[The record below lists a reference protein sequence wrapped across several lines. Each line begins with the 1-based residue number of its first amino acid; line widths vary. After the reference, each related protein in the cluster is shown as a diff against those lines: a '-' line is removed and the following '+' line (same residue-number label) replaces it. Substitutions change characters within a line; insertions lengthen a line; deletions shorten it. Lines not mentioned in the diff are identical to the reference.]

1 MSLKT
6 IKYFSTLIVAVVAV
20 LAAWW
25 LWNYY
30 MQSPWTRD
38 GKIRAEQVSV
48 TPQVSG
54 SITQLNIKDNQF
66 VNAGDVL
73 FVIDKTPF
81 HIAELNAQ
89 AQLAKAQSDLAKAN
103 NEADRRRHLSRNYI
117 SAEDLDSANLNVKA
131 MQANVDVA
139 LATLKQAQWQLSQ
152 TEVKAP
158 VSGWVTNLSTRTGDY
173 ASTGKP
179 LFALVDSHSFY
190 VMGYFE
196 ETKLRHIR
204 EGEPALITLYSG
216 NIKLQGHVGSIGRAI
231 YDQSVESDS
240 GLVPDIKPNVPW
252 VRLALTFAYY
262 LNLDEPY
269 WAMTSAAV
277 VSFPTVGGVI
287 SKSLGRIA
295 GSLLGA
301 TAALIIAGH
310 TLNEPWLFLF
320 SMAAWIGFC
329 TWACAHF
336 TNNAAYAFQ
345 LSGYTAAII
354 AFPMVNIVEI
364 TQLWDIAQARVCE
377 VIVGILC
384 GGMMMMILPSTSDGT
399 ALLTALKNM
408 HARLLEHASL
418 LWQPETTD
426 AIRSA
431 HEGVIGQILTMNLL
445 RIQAFW
451 SHYRFRRQNA
461 LLNAL
466 LHQQLRLTSVISSL
480 RRMLLNWPTPPE
492 NSREVIEQLLAALA
506 KPRADSYTV
515 ARIIAPLRP
524 QDEQDYRHLAFWQRL
539 RYFCHLYLRSSR
551 QLYLIESGAP
561 VDQIHIRRTPGL
573 ARHTDNAEAIWSGV
587 RTFCTLT
594 VIGAWSIGA
603 QWESGP
609 GALTL
614 AAISCVLY
622 SIVAT
627 PFKSLTLLM
636 RTLVLL
642 SLFSFVVKFGLMVQI
657 TDLWQFLLFLF
668 PLFVTMQLLKL
679 QMPKLAGLWGQLI
692 VFMGSFIAVTNP
704 PVYDFAD
711 FLNDNTAKIVGVAIS
726 WLAFAILRPGSD
738 AVKSRRH
745 IRALRRDFVDQL
757 SRHPSHSE
765 SEFESLTYHHV
776 SQLSNSQDAL
786 ARRWL
791 LRWGV
796 VLLNCSHV
804 VWQLRA
810 WESRSDP
817 LSRVR
822 DICISLLRDV
832 MSERGVQQR
841 PLAVTLQELQR
852 ICDTLAHHHQPAA
865 HELAAIIWRLYC
877 SLSQLEQAPAQGT
890 LSPGY
895 LMTPQ
900 A

>member
-1 MSLKT
+1 MC
-6 IKYFSTLIVAVVAV
+6 
-20 LAAWW
+20 
-25 LWNYY
+25 
-30 MQSPWTRD
+30 
-38 GKIRAEQVSV
+38 
-48 TPQVSG
+48 
-54 SITQLNIKDNQF
+54 
-66 VNAGDVL
+66 
-73 FVIDKTPF
+73 
-81 HIAELNAQ
+81 
-89 AQLAKAQSDLAKAN
+89 
-103 NEADRRRHLSRNYI
+103 
-117 SAEDLDSANLNVKA
+117 
-131 MQANVDVA
+131 
-139 LATLKQAQWQLSQ
+139 
-152 TEVKAP
+152 
-158 VSGWVTNLSTRTGDY
+158 
-173 ASTGKP
+173 
-179 LFALVDSHSFY
+179 
-190 VMGYFE
+190 
-196 ETKLRHIR
+196 
-204 EGEPALITLYSG
+204 
-216 NIKLQGHVGSIGRAI
+216 
-231 YDQSVESDS
+231 
-240 GLVPDIKPNVPW
+240 
-252 VRLALTFAYY
+252 LALSFAYY

-301 TAALIIAGH
+301 TAALILAGH
-310 TLNEPWLFLF
+310 TLNEPWLFLL
-320 SMAAWIGFC
+320 SMSAWIGFC

-345 LSGYTAAII
+345 LAGYTAAII

-480 RRMLLNWPTPPE
+480 RRMLLSWPNPPAHT
-492 NSREVIEQLLAALA
+492 REIIEQLLTALA
-506 KPRADSYTV
+506 RSQTDSYTV
-515 ARIIAPLRP
+515 ARIIAPLAP
-524 QDEQDYRHLAFWQRL
+524 DNASDFRHVAFWQRL
-539 RYFCHLYLRSSR
+539 RYFCRLYLRSSH
-551 QLYLIESGAP
+551 QLRRVEQGEPPSRMAIPRAP
-561 VDQIHIRRTPGL
+561 AL
-573 ARHTDNAEAIWSGV
+573 ARHTDNAEAMWSGF
-587 RTFCTLT
+587 RTFTTLM
-594 VIGAWSIGA
+594 VIGAWSIGS
-603 QWESGP
+603 QWESGAA
-609 GALTL
+609 ALTL

-622 SIVAT
+622 SVVAT
-627 PFKSLTLLM
+627 PFKSLSLLM

-657 TDLWQFLLFLF
+657 SDLWQFLLFLF
-668 PLFVTMQLLKL
+668 PLLTTMQLLKL

-704 PVYDFAD
+704 PVYDFAS
-711 FLNDNTAKIVGVAIS
+711 FLNDNTAKIAGVALS

-738 AVKSRRH
+738 ARKSRRH
-745 IRALRRDFVDQL
+745 IRELRRNFVDQL
-757 SRHPSHSE
+757 SRHPAHSE
-765 SEFESLTYHHV
+765 NEFESLTYHHV

-804 VWQLRA
+804 VWQLRD

-841 PLAVTLQELQR
+841 PLAATLAELQR
-852 ICDTLAHHHQPAA
+852 ICETLSHHHQPAA
-865 HELAAIIWRLYC
+865 QELAAIIWRLHC
-877 SLSQLEQAPAQGT
+877 SLSQLEQAPPEGT
-890 LSPGY
+890 LAP
-895 LMTPQ
+895 
-900 A
+900 